1 MKTSLKPQ
9 DYHEYFWKKGEW
21 LAAVALSAAVTG
33 FLAFFFYRSMW
44 ALVPLSPLGL
54 FCFRRLRYKKLGKA
68 REELTMQFRECILAA
83 ATSLQA
89 GYAAENAFLGCAEDM
104 KLMYGENAYI
114 CKELALIRRGLAIN
128 ISLEEL
134 LLDLARRSGSEEISQ
149 FAVIF
154 SLAKRNGGN
163 MAEIIKNSAA
173 LIGKQ
178 IEKRQEI
185 QALLAGRK
193 MELNIM
199 KVMPFGILC
208 YINIGNPGYFDML
221 YHNLTG
227 VAIMTGCLLA
237 YLAAF
242 QLGEVVMR
250 RLEAENE
257 S

>member
-9 DYHEYFWKKGEW
+9 DYHEYCWKKGEW
-21 LAAVALSAAVTG
+21 LATVALSAAATG
-33 FLAFFFYRSMW
+33 FLALFFYRSMW

-54 FCFRRLRYKKLGKA
+54 LCFRGLRDKKLVKA
-68 REELTMQFRECILAA
+68 REELTIQFRECILAA

-89 GYAAENAFLGCAEDM
+89 GYAAENAFLQCAEDM
-104 KLMYGENAYI
+104 KLMYGESAYI

-134 LLDLARRSGSEEISQ
+134 LLDLAQRSGSEEINQ
-149 FAVIF
+149 FAVVF

-185 QALLAGRK
+185 QTLLAGRK

-199 KVMPFGILC
+199 KVMPFFILC

-227 VAIMTGCLLA
+227 VAIMTGCLGT

-242 QLGEVVMR
+242 RLGEVVMR

>member
-9 DYHEYFWKKGEW
+9 DYHEYCWKKGEW
-21 LAAVALSAAVTG
+21 LAAVTLSTAVIG

-44 ALVPLSPLGL
+44 ALIPLSPLGL
-54 FCFRRLRYKKLGKA
+54 FFFRSLRKKKLEKA
-68 REELTMQFRECILAA
+68 REELTIQFRECILAA

-89 GYAAENAFLGCAEDM
+89 GYAAENAFLECAEDM
-104 KLMYGENAYI
+104 KLMYGENASI
-114 CKELALIRRGLAIN
+114 CKELGLIRRGLAIN

-149 FAVIF
+149 FAVVF

-163 MAEIIKNSAA
+163 MAEIIRSSAT

-178 IEKRQEI
+178 IEMRQEI

-193 MELNIM
+193 MEFNIM
-199 KVMPFGILC
+199 KAVPFGILS
-208 YINIGNPGYFDML
+208 YIGIGNPGYFDML

-227 VAIMTGCLLA
+227 VAIMTGCLGI
-237 YLAAF
+237 YLTAF
-242 QLGEVVMR
+242 QLGEVVLGK
-250 RLEAENE
+250 LEAEAG
-257 S
+257 

>member
-9 DYHEYFWKKGEW
+9 DYHEHCWKKGEW
-21 LAAVALSAAVTG
+21 LAAVVLSAFATG

-44 ALVPLSPLGL
+44 AVIPLSPLGL
-54 FCFRRLRYKKLGKA
+54 FCFRSLRDKKAGKA

-89 GYAAENAFLGCAEDM
+89 GYAVENAFLECAEDM
-104 KLMYGENAYI
+104 KMMYGENAYI
-114 CKELALIRRGLAIN
+114 CKELGLIRRGLAIN

-149 FAVIF
+149 FAVVF

-227 VAIMTGCLLA
+227 VAIMTGCLGA

-250 RLEAENE
+250 ILEAENE

>member
-1 MKTSLKPQ
+1 MKINLKPQ
-9 DYHEYFWKKGEW
+9 DYHEYCWTKGEW
-21 LAAVALSAAVTG
+21 LAAVVLSAAVTG
-33 FLAFFFYRSMW
+33 FLAYFLYRSMW
-44 ALVPLSPLGL
+44 ALFPLSPLGL
-54 FCFRRLRYKKLGKA
+54 FCFRGLRNKKLRKA
-68 REELTMQFRECILAA
+68 REELTVQFRECILAA

-89 GYAAENAFLGCAEDM
+89 GYAAENAFLECAEDM
-104 KLMYGENAYI
+104 KLMYGENSYI
-114 CKELALIRRGLAIN
+114 CKELTLIRRGLAIN

-134 LLDLARRSGSEEISQ
+134 LLDLAQRSGSEEINQ
-149 FAVIF
+149 FAVVF

-163 MAEIIKNSAA
+163 MAEIIRNSAA

-185 QALLAGRK
+185 QSMLAGRK

-199 KVMPFGILC
+199 KIMPFGILF
-208 YINIGNPGYFDML
+208 YINMANPGYFDML

-227 VAIMTGCLLA
+227 TAIMTGCLGA

-250 RLEAENE
+250 KLEAENE

>member
-9 DYHEYFWKKGEW
+9 DYHEYCWKKGEW
-21 LAAVALSAAVTG
+21 LAAVALSAAVIG
-33 FLAFFFYRSMW
+33 FLAFFFYRSIW
-44 ALVPLSPLGL
+44 AFFPLSPVGL
-54 FCFRRLRYKKLGKA
+54 FFFRSLREKKLGKA
-68 REELTMQFRECILAA
+68 REELTIQFRECILAA

-89 GYAAENAFLGCAEDM
+89 GYAAENAFLQCAEDM
-104 KLMYGENAYI
+104 KLMYGENSNI

-149 FAVIF
+149 FAVVF

-163 MAEIIKNSAA
+163 MAEIINSSAT

-178 IEKRQEI
+178 IEMRQEI
-185 QALLAGRK
+185 HALLSGRK

-199 KVMPFGILC
+199 KAMPFGILC
-208 YINIGNPGYFDML
+208 YIGIANPGYFDML

-227 VAIMTGCLLA
+227 VSIMTGCLGA

-242 QLGEVVMR
+242 QLGEVVLG
-250 RLEAENE
+250 RLEAEAG
-257 S
+257 